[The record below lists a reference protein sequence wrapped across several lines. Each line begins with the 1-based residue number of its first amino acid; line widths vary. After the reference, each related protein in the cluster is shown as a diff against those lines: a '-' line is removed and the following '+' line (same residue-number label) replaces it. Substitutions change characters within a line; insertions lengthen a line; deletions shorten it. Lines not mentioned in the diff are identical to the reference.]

1 MSSFLNRHAFV
12 RALSGLLAAVFI
24 PSAAWAIPTNLAPSG
39 VASTTSVEG
48 YGSVAADGNDGNR
61 DGSFGLGSVFHTL
74 DNAVVPGTW
83 QVDLG
88 ANKVLDRIQIF
99 PRTDA
104 IQNSVENF
112 RIDVFDSVNTNV
124 FSKVYLAGSNTGDT
138 NWGTTDVR
146 NVVGSRVVISR
157 LDTSPAFLTFSEF
170 EVFGQDQGKIQQNL
184 ALTATLTS
192 SSLPGFGSQNADAID
207 GDINGHFNRLDTTG
221 IGSSGP
227 VYHSAD
233 QGVGE
238 FLQLDFGS
246 TKALDYIN
254 LFSRSDGV
262 TTNNV
267 LVEVL
272 DSSLVT
278 VFSQV
283 LNLNGTDLGALRY
296 NQTIDLPGA
305 FGLKGQFVRITTQ
318 DNNFLALA
326 EVEVF
331 EQAIPEPTSLVL
343 LGAGALALLRRRK
356 EHA

>member
-1 MSSFLNRHAFV
+1 MSSFLKRYTFV
-12 RALSGLLAAVFI
+12 LFVHGLVASLFNPI
-24 PSAAWAIPTNLAPSG
+24 AAWAIPTNLAPSG
-39 VASTTSVEG
+39 VASTTNVEG

-61 DGSFGLGSVFHTL
+61 NGNFGLGSVFHTL
-74 DNAVVPGTW
+74 DDAVVPGTW
-83 QVDLG
+83 AVNLG
-88 ANKVLDRIQIF
+88 SDKVLDRIQIF

-104 IQNSVENF
+104 NQNSVENF

-124 FSKVYLAGSNTGDT
+124 FSKFYLAGSNTGDK

-146 NVVGSRVVISR
+146 NVIGSRVVISR

-192 SSLPGFGSQNADAID
+192 SSLPGFGSQNADTID
-207 GDINGHFNRLDTTG
+207 GDINGHFFRVDTTG
-221 IGSSGP
+221 IGSNGP
-227 VYHSAD
+227 VYHSAN
-233 QGVGE
+233 QGIGQ

-272 DSSLVT
+272 DSSLLT

-283 LNLNGTDLGALRY
+283 VNLNGTDLGSLRY
-296 NQTIDLPGA
+296 NQAIDLPGS
-305 FGLKGQFVRITTQ
+305 FGLNGQFVRITTQ
-318 DNNFLALA
+318 GNDFLAFA

-331 EQAIPEPTSLVL
+331 AQAIPEPTSIVL
-343 LGAGALALLRRRK
+343 LGTGALILAHRRRK
-356 EHA
+356 YA